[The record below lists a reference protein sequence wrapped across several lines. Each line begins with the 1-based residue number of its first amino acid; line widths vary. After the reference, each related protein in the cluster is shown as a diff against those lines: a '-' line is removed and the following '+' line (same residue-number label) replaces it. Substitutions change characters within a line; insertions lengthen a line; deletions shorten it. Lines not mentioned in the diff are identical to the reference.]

1 MEEGKYI
8 REVRSWP
15 EGLYTAPHSS
25 VGLHWT
31 PGDFLESTWS
41 PGTFFL
47 VGAQPN
53 YDINFTW
60 NPPGLQAT
68 LLAIGYL
75 SRPKMIPKIN

>member
-1 MEEGKYI
+1 MGDQHDLHP
-8 REVRSWP
+8 SG
-15 EGLYTAPHSS
+15 GLYTAPHSS

-53 YDINFTW
+53 YGTNFTR
-60 NPPGLQAT
+60 NPGGL
-68 LLAIGYL
+68 
-75 SRPKMIPKIN
+75 